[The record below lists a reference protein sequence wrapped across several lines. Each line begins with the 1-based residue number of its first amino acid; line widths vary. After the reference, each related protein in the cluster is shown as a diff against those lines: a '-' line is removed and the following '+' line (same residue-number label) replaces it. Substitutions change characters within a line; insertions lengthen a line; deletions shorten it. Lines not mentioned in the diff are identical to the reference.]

1 MKKRFI
7 ALLLCCVMI
16 FTLSPSLISSAAADD
31 DANGTT
37 VETPAEPKAEDSTV
51 EEPKIEE
58 PKIEEPKIE
67 EPKIEEPKT
76 EEPKTEEPKT
86 EEPKTEEPK
95 AEEPKAEDETTIPA
109 AEQPGAPV
117 ESEIITPTVNFTN
130 VAPFLPPVS
139 GGVRMLR
146 APLAARAAANFAA
159 NDAAN
164 DTATDSGMKIS
175 KTAKANGDGSYTI
188 TLEAYATGEKV
199 TTVVTEDIPTDIVL
213 VLDQSGSMDE
223 TMSTYDFREYTNWS
237 NSYLYNRRHNNNGNN
252 GNLYYK
258 LDDGSYATVSV
269 SRALGESTYT
279 YTPCPSDWQNDRKG
293 SYGDWN
299 PDDYWKYSE
308 NLYVKVGEEY
318 QKVTLTRNRD
328 YPWEDYTYT
337 YTFPDNSTFVSVRE
351 NASPGNFD
359 GKGPLYYRSETAGE
373 YTYTYTYTDADGVP
387 QTIGSSTGANIIP
400 TGFTLY
406 ERYSTGSVTRL
417 NALKSAVTTFANSVA
432 EKAKGKDGEL
442 GTTDDVNHRVAVV
455 GFASRSGY
463 GNNTELLSI
472 SGSNSGSVGVAYNSI
487 TSQNLKDVLQDMS
500 TQPGQ
505 DMVTSAINALAAQ
518 GATQVDLG
526 MDMAQRVLAANP
538 VPEGQQRNRVVVV
551 FTDGA
556 PTTYDGFDKTVANNA
571 ISKANTIKTGGTTV
585 YSVGIFPGAD
595 PTSSGTEPSGNL
607 NNNSSSIP
615 AASNW
620 FMQKLSSNNGTPQTP
635 SYYLSAADADTL
647 KNIFKQISD
656 NIESGGSSTT
666 LDENAVIKDI
676 ISPQFTLPAG
686 ATASNIT
693 LESYNYNGPSYN
705 TANAWTKNA
714 TAMGAEATIE
724 GSQVSVTGFDFAEN
738 WCGSKTNADGSTTY
752 QGNKLVI
759 SFKVQPKAGFLGGN
773 NVYTNGSAGIYENG
787 SAQTPVMT
795 FNQPQVNV
803 PIENVTV
810 TATDKNVYL
819 LGGLTAEQLKSGAE
833 VKCGDVTLDLSKAS
847 ENYGLEAWQTAYVN
861 ITVKLYGA
869 DGRTEIT
876 GLTDLTDDTTYTISV
891 TVAPKNEALGTSSG
905 TPATAKTGAND
916 PAKINVFKPELT
928 FQDSEV
934 YYGETLNGYDTLTS
948 TEWKHGNIKSTDN
961 NVVMIGTA
969 PQLDITYSPGAG
981 KINTK
986 QDIAVDV
993 TVKIG
998 NTDVTTDTTFKH
1010 TACTGKTCTVPTGKE
1025 FLLHVKTC
1033 SLTITKTGGNANEPY
1048 VFTVFKDNE
1057 KYSEV
1062 TVMGGGSETICELPV
1077 GTYTIVEDTG
1087 WSWRYPNP
1095 TYSPIAGVTLSKT
1108 GASGTITCTNSLSKP
1123 YWLNGF
1129 SAIVKNIYG
1138 VQH

>member
-1 MKKRFI
+1 M
-7 ALLLCCVMI
+7 
-16 FTLSPSLISSAAADD
+16 
-31 DANGTT
+31 
-37 VETPAEPKAEDSTV
+37 
-51 EEPKIEE
+51 
-58 PKIEEPKIE
+58 
-67 EPKIEEPKT
+67 
-76 EEPKTEEPKT
+76 
-86 EEPKTEEPK
+86 
-95 AEEPKAEDETTIPA
+95 
-109 AEQPGAPV
+109 
-117 ESEIITPTVNFTN
+117 ESEILTPPVNFTN

-146 APLAARAAANFAA
+146 APLAARAAANY
-159 NDAAN
+159 AAN
-164 DTATDSGMKIS
+164 DTAPDNGMKIS
-175 KTAKANGDGSYTI
+175 KTATANADGSYTI

-199 TTVVTEDIPTDIVL
+199 ISEVKEDVPTDIVL
-213 VLDQSGSMDE
+213 VLDQSGSMEDSIGAVTFEPYEDE
-223 TMSTYDFREYTNWS
+223 
-237 NSYLYNRRHNNNGNN
+237 SYYGYIFYNTRNQDYYEVRANGEDP
-252 GNLYYK
+252 NLYYP
-258 LDDGSYATVSV
+258 LGDGAYASVSV
-269 SRALGESTYT
+269 QLEQSVTHTKIENGRNNSTQSGATNYWDNSNNLYALVNGEYLKVTVTRTSWDGTYT
-279 YTPCPSDWQNDRKG
+279 YTLPDGTVIGSKQGRTGVPNFQGTTDDGCLYLASVDSSQN
-293 SYGDWN
+293 
-299 PDDYWKYSE
+299 
-308 NLYVKVGEEY
+308 V
-318 QKVTLTRNRD
+318 
-328 YPWEDYTYT
+328 
-337 YTFPDNSTFVSVRE
+337 
-351 NASPGNFD
+351 
-359 GKGPLYYRSETAGE
+359 
-373 YTYTYTYTDADGVP
+373 YTYTYTDKDGVT
-387 QTIGSSTGANIIP
+387 QTIGTSTGATTVP
-400 TGFTLY
+400 DFTLY
-406 ERYSTGSVTRL
+406 ERVVNANAGGSRL
-417 NALKSAVTTFANSVA
+417 NALKTAVTTFANSVA

-455 GFASRSGY
+455 GFASQSGY

-595 PTSSGTEPSGNL
+595 PTSSGTEPSGNQ

-773 NVYTNGSAGIYENG
+773 DVYTNASAGVYEN
-787 SAQTPVMT
+787 SDATQPVLS
-795 FNQPQVNV
+795 FPQPQVNV
-803 PIENVTV
+803 PIDAVTV
-810 TATDKNVYL
+810 NAADKNVYL
-819 LGGLTAEQLKSGAE
+819 LSDLTAAQLKSDAE
-833 VKCGDVTLDLSKAS
+833 VKCGDVPLSLAPDAT
-847 ENYGLEAWQTAYVN
+847 NYGLEAWQTAYVD

-869 DGRTEIT
+869 DGTTEIT
-876 GLTDLTDDTTYTISV
+876 DLTNLKDDTTYTVSV
-891 TVAPKNEALGTSSG
+891 TVAPKSDGTGADG
-905 TPATAKTGAND
+905 TANSMDGKTGSDDAN
-916 PAKINVFKPELT
+916 IHVFKPELT
-928 FQDSEV
+928 FKDSEV
-934 YYGETLNGYDTLTS
+934 YYGDDVPSDFSGNKTSEVWKHNTTISTDAGVVMTGEKPTLT
-948 TEWKHGNIKSTDN
+948 
-961 NVVMIGTA
+961 
-969 PQLDITYSPGAG
+969 LTYTPEEGKIAG
-981 KINTK
+981 DKINTK

-998 NTDVTTDTTFKH
+998 TADVTGKTTFKH
-1010 TACTGKTCTVPTGKE
+1010 TNCDGKTCTLPEGKE

-1033 SLTITKTGGNANEPY
+1033 QLTITKTGGNANEPY
-1048 VFTVFKDNE
+1048 VFDVFKNGGN
-1057 KYSEV
+1057 YSEV
-1062 TVMGGGSETICELPV
+1062 TIWGNDTETLVELPV
-1077 GTYTIVEDTG
+1077 GNYTIVEDTG
-1087 WSWRYPNP
+1087 WSWRYNANNGSGAALSVTSPNG
-1095 TYSPIAGVTLSKT
+1095 S
-1108 GASGTITCTNSLSKP
+1108 ITCANSSNGKI

-1129 SAIVKNIYG
+1129 SQVVRNIFG
-1138 VQH
+1138 SSH